1 MPNARISDPET
12 SHEAAKSVS
21 KLKEMYD
28 TMLIAFESLGP
39 MNDEQ
44 LIKLWR
50 VGVNELG
57 WRSASE
63 SGIRSRRSELVA
75 QGKIVDSGKRVKMQ
89 SGRMS
94 IVWERA

>member
-1 MPNARISDPET
+1 MPHARITDPET

-21 KLKEMYD
+21 KLKDTYD
-28 TMLIAFESLGP
+28 TILTAFGTLGP

-50 VGVNELG
+50 VGVHELG

-75 QGKIVDSGKRVKMQ
+75 QGKLRDSGKRQKMQ

-94 IVWERA
+94 IVWELA

>member
-1 MPNARISDPET
+1 MPNARITDPET

-21 KLKEMYD
+21 KLRYMYD
-28 TMLIAFESLGP
+28 TMIIAFETLGP

-50 VGVNELG
+50 VGVTELG

-75 QGKIVDSGKRVKMQ
+75 QGKLRDSGKRQKMQ
-89 SGRMS
+89 SGRLS
-94 IVWERA
+94 IVWEIA